1 MIKYFGLCKL
11 KSKDGLQGVRKTF
24 GIRKDSSNEL
34 SERSFKRRRQWKTSS
49 WMTFLK
55 LGVYKKNQGGS
66 EQRWTEWL
74 SLIDGRVLKKDTYW
88 VELQLRIEADQ
99 ESLG

>member
-1 MIKYFGLCKL
+1 MIEYFGLCKS
-11 KSKDGLQGVRKTF
+11 KSKDGLQRVRKTF
-24 GIRKDSSNEL
+24 GIRKDSCHKP

>member
-24 GIRKDSSNEL
+24 GIRKDSSHEL
-34 SERSFKRRRQWKTSS
+34 SERSLKRRRQWKTSS
-49 WMTFLK
+49 WMIFFK

-66 EQRWTEWL
+66 KQRWTEWL
-74 SLIDGRVLKKDTYW
+74 SLIDRRVLKEETYW
-88 VELQLRIEADQ
+88 GELPLRIEADY

>member
-1 MIKYFGLCKL
+1 MIEYFGLCKS
-11 KSKDGLQGVRKTF
+11 KSKDGLQRVRKTF
-24 GIRKDSSNEL
+24 GIRKDSCHKP
-34 SERSFKRRRQWKTSS
+34 SERSFKRRRQWKNSS

-88 VELQLRIEADQ
+88 VELHLRIEADQ